1 MRNTSCFCQNYF
13 ETSFKPETACV
24 GWRMVDLQRKRNLS
38 ILSSREKAVE
48 IPENDAAIVLD
59 INDLV
64 AAEYDGK
71 VYIGKVLEIDYSDA
85 KISFYEHAGTLSIGL
100 IFRDPKKRDGIWFDF
115 LNILYVVPVQTETK

>member
-13 ETSFKPETACV
+13 ETSFKPETACD

-59 INDLV
+59 INDHV
-64 AAEYDGK
+64 APEYDRK
-71 VYIGKVLEIDYSDA
+71 VYIGKLLEIDYSDA
-85 KISFYEHAGTLSIGL
+85 KISFYEHAGT
-100 IFRDPKKRDGIWFDF
+100 
-115 LNILYVVPVQTETK
+115 